1 MPAARLNPTDNM
13 RALFLFSLLCIGAT
27 ALAQDYARE
36 QRWADQ
42 IVPAIVVGEAIYL
55 DTANGHRFLALY
67 GQAKDA
73 KTAVVLVHG
82 MGVHPDHGVIGALR
96 QSLLDAGYTTLS
108 IQMPVL
114 ASDAGAE
121 EYYPR

>member
-13 RALFLFSLLCIGAT
+13 RALFVFSLLCIGAT

-67 GQAKDA
+67 GQAKDTA
-73 KTAVVLVHG
+73 ADTLKTARERAG
-82 MGVHPDHGVIGALR
+82 QADDFLR
-96 QSLLDAGYTTLS
+96 TTIEQRPYTTAAVCLGIGFLIGS
-108 IQMPVL
+108 L
-114 ASDAGAE
+114 ARRD
-121 EYYPR
+121 RHW